1 MSPRRRQKP
10 VTMKILIVEDEPHA
24 QVELKRMLKKA
35 APEAEIAGI
44 ADGIESAVEFL
55 QKEKPDL
62 IFMDIQLSDGQS
74 FDIFSKV
81 NVTCP
86 VIFTTAYDAFAL
98 QAFKSNGIDYL
109 MKPIEPEAIQKA
121 LEKFKMLRNSEESF
135 VVPPLDP
142 EKLRSLLS
150 PGGSG
155 YKTRFMTNIGDRIKF
170 LTEDEIA
177 FFQADDEVVYM
188 VSREKK
194 KFIIN
199 YTLENLESQLDPA
212 KFFRIN
218 RRYICHIESIGDIHK
233 YFNSRLKLS
242 LSPPPE
248 EEILVSRA
256 RVQDFLNWI
265 GQ

>member
-1 MSPRRRQKP
+1 
-10 VTMKILIVEDEPHA
+10 MKIFIVEDEPHA
-24 QVELKRMLKKA
+24 QAELKRMLKKA
-35 APEAEIAGI
+35 APEAEILGC
-44 ADGIESAVEFL
+44 ADGIESAVAFL
-55 QKEKPDL
+55 QTHKPDL

-74 FDIFSKV
+74 FDIFSSVEVK
-81 NVTCP
+81 CP
-86 VIFTTAYDAFAL
+86 VVFTTAYDAYTM

-121 LEKFKMLRNSEESF
+121 LEKFRMLQAGNESM
-135 VVPPLDP
+135 PRIELDS

-150 PGGSG
+150 PGGAG
-155 YKTRFMTNIGDRIKF
+155 FKTRFMTNIGDRIKF

-177 FFQADDEVVYM
+177 YFQADDEVVYM
-188 VSREKK
+188 ISREKK

-218 RRYICHIESIGDIHK
+218 RRYIAHIESIGDIHK
-233 YFNSRLKLS
+233 YFNSRLKLN